1 MSRPA
6 LLAILAVAAMSGAG
20 RADWEQPSSP
30 QPTATAAT
38 ASISGRVLRAHDGG
52 PLRFAAISVEST
64 DGEVRRSATTDVSG
78 EFMIANL
85 APGRYVISAR
95 AAGYVQGTWR
105 KDRASRGPTAT
116 ELQAHEQLTDVRIS
130 LARGGVITGR
140 VVDGEGVPVEG
151 VPVHALVS
159 EFRGGRELLRQTA
172 TRPRITDDRGHFRVF
187 GLDPAEYYV
196 VAIPGPFGELPGGP
210 MPGHTLTYF
219 PGVSTVAEAV
229 STTVVANRESAIGDL
244 VVRPVTTGAIT
255 GTVLDAR
262 SAARAGVELVLLPE
276 TGPTSNLLP
285 RASSDSTGRFSFTT
299 VPPGTYLL
307 QNLPAPT
314 IPSEFG
320 VATLTVSGATT
331 TTTLRLQSA
340 TQARGRI
347 VFEDEAP
354 DFPPRRLMVTLQAAT
369 RTLSPMARGARAKVL
384 DDWSLEMT
392 NIWGPQFLRLLEP
405 PEGWMVRRVDAG
417 ADDFVD
423 RPIDFGRDDLPPIR
437 VVLTR
442 RGAIIT
448 GIVRDADR
456 VPAAGARVLVFAA
469 DARRWFQDERAIH
482 WTRVGADGRYRSRA
496 LPSGDYLIAAVD
508 DSVVRDWPPRPAL
521 LEALRAVASTLTV
534 SEGRSTIRDLS
545 LADPPTVERR

>member
-1 MSRPA
+1 
-6 LLAILAVAAMSGAG
+6 
-20 RADWEQPSSP
+20 
-30 QPTATAAT
+30 
-38 ASISGRVLRAHDGG
+38 VLRAHDGG
-52 PLRFAAISVEST
+52 PLRFAAISVESI

-78 EFMIANL
+78 QFVVAHL

-95 AAGYVQGTWR
+95 AAGYVQDTWR
-105 KDRASRGPTAT
+105 RDSASRGPTAT
-116 ELQAHEQLTDVRIS
+116 ELQANEQRTGVRMS

-140 VVDGEGVPVEG
+140 VVDGEGIPVEG

-172 TRPRITDDRGHFRVF
+172 ARPRITDDRGYFRLF
-187 GLDPAEYYV
+187 GLDPGEYYV
-196 VAIPGPFGELPGGP
+196 VAIPGPFGDPPAGP
-210 MPGHTLTYF
+210 LPGHTLTYF
-219 PGVSTVAEAV
+219 PGVSAVAEAV
-229 STTVVANRESAIGDL
+229 LTTVVADRESALSDL
-244 VVRPVTTGAIT
+244 VVRPVTTAAIT

-262 SAARAGVELVLLPE
+262 GAVRAGVELVLLPE
-276 TGPTSNLLP
+276 AGPTSSVLP

-307 QNLPAPT
+307 QNLPPPT
-314 IPSEFG
+314 MPSEFG

-331 TTTLRLQSA
+331 TATLRLQEA

-369 RTLSPMARGARAKVL
+369 RTLSPLARGARAKVL

-405 PEGWMVRRVDAG
+405 PDGWMVRRIDAG

-423 RPIDFGRDDLPPIR
+423 RPIDFGREDLPPIR

-442 RGAIIT
+442 RGAIMT

-482 WTRVGADGRYRSRA
+482 WTRVDADGRYRTRA
-496 LPSGDYLIAAVD
+496 LPSGDYLVAAVD
-508 DSVVRDWPPRPAL
+508 DTAVRDWPPRPAL
-521 LEALRAVASTLTV
+521 LESLRAVASTLSV

-545 LADPPTVERR
+545 LADVPR